1 VTALPA
7 REIAAKIFLR
17 DLEAGRQALD
27 DDRQLQSMRLAGG
40 QKPEHGGDDRF
51 SVPRAL
57 DVALIDVGGTLWP
70 NSWPYRATDA
80 AGRLQRLAKALPHLA
95 AAVVAALGEDLIAS
109 SRPGDEARSIST
121 EQQVALTA
129 PADVLISTC
138 LGRHGLPCDDATIRD
153 IRRAMAIPIDETF
166 QPLPGAAELLRDIHD
181 LGMRNVIASNTY
193 WRDAESYW
201 DDFRMLGMAGY
212 IEDVVTSVDAGHL
225 KPHPAVFEMA
235 MHRAGVSADRCVV
248 IGNKEENDVAP
259 ALALGMRA
267 ILVYPDDPKPA
278 TSRADA
284 VVPDLWACAAAVR
297 DMLERT

>member
-1 VTALPA
+1 
-7 REIAAKIFLR
+7 
-17 DLEAGRQALD
+17 
-27 DDRQLQSMRLAGG
+27 M
-40 QKPEHGGDDRF
+40 
-51 SVPRAL
+51 PRAL

-80 AGRLQRLAKALPHLA
+80 AGRLQRLARALPHLA

-121 EQQVALTA
+121 EHQVSLIA
-129 PADVLISTC
+129 PAEVLISTC
-138 LGRHGLPCDDATIRD
+138 LERQGLQGDDTTIRD
-153 IRRAMAIPIDETF
+153 IRRAMAIPIDESF
-166 QPLPGAAELLRDIHD
+166 QPLPGAAELLRDIRR

-193 WRDAESYW
+193 WRDADSYW
-201 DDFRMLGMAGY
+201 EDFERLGMASD
-212 IEDVVTSVDAGHL
+212 IDDIVTSVDAGHL

-235 MHRAGVSADRCVV
+235 RHRAGVSADRCVV

-259 ALALGMRA
+259 ALELGMHA

-278 TSRADA
+278 SSRADA
-284 VVPDLWACAAAVR
+284 VVPDLWACAVAVK